1 MRNRLAVRV
10 SVAVAAG
17 LAMAAGG
24 AAGVAGT
31 AGAEVATPAAAVTGG
46 TISTVAGGVGGP
58 GPARS
63 VAMVNPCGLRA
74 AGASLY
80 IGTGAG
86 NIGFGSALRRV
97 NVVTGALSTVA
108 GNGADGPVGDG
119 GVATATAVG
128 PCSSTVDPAGNLV
141 IPDALTVRLVAAKT
155 GTFYSQK
162 MTAGHLYTVAGN
174 LNNARLPSTLD
185 GWTGGPTGD
194 GGPATKAFL
203 GSAGDVTFDRAGNML
218 IADSG
223 WGQACPGCVQAGAL
237 LRVVAAKT
245 GTFYGVAMKAGYI
258 YSIAG
263 RDFGPGPERN
273 GGPAAGA
280 WLGPGLSS
288 AELDRSGNIILA
300 GQDLPPNQ
308 SVPYDTTTPYLRII
322 ATVSGTFY
330 GRKMTAGHIYQLA
343 GNATQGPYSNAVAGT
358 KTSLWAASDAVADL
372 SGNLVIADGGEVR
385 VVAGR
390 SGRFYNQNMKAGYIY
405 RIAGSPSYGDAGDGG
420 SALRAGVWATAIAVD
435 GYG

>member
-141 IPDALTVRLVAAKT
+141 IPDALT
-155 GTFYSQK
+155 
-162 MTAGHLYTVAGN
+162 
-174 LNNARLPSTLD
+174 
-185 GWTGGPTGD
+185 
-194 GGPATKAFL
+194 
-203 GSAGDVTFDRAGNML
+203 
-218 IADSG
+218 
-223 WGQACPGCVQAGAL
+223 
-237 LRVVAAKT
+237 
-245 GTFYGVAMKAGYI
+245 
-258 YSIAG
+258 
-263 RDFGPGPERN
+263 
-273 GGPAAGA
+273 
-280 WLGPGLSS
+280 
-288 AELDRSGNIILA
+288 
-300 GQDLPPNQ
+300 
-308 SVPYDTTTPYLRII
+308 
-322 ATVSGTFY
+322 
-330 GRKMTAGHIYQLA
+330 
-343 GNATQGPYSNAVAGT
+343 
-358 KTSLWAASDAVADL
+358 
-372 SGNLVIADGGEVR
+372 
-385 VVAGR
+385 
-390 SGRFYNQNMKAGYIY
+390 
-405 RIAGSPSYGDAGDGG
+405 
-420 SALRAGVWATAIAVD
+420 
-435 GYG
+435 